1 VATDKT
7 KRILTN
13 YLRKLT
19 NLSGRNRAIFLPRLS
34 SDQFLDVQQLS
45 QFNGQKAFSIIEALI
60 ARREKMI
67 CPVLDARMSAGN
79 EASNRLKKLQRL
91 DHFIFEERG
100 SRELHVGWPFVRGKF
115 TDGTLVRCPLL
126 FFPVEL
132 AIKNEQWVIRLREDS
147 EIMFNKSF
155 LLAYAFYN
163 QVSVSEELLDET
175 FDTADA
181 DSTFFRTQLY
191 QMLQK
196 ASMAIHFNPDNYRDE
211 LISFLSFRKEEF
223 EEAHENG
230 ALKLFPE
237 AVLGLFS
244 QTGSFIVPD
253 YLQLL
258 EEDSFTDLE
267 EFFKARSPI
276 DTSLDKTTL
285 QSVREEKVHAIFP
298 MDSWQERALKSTKLG
313 YSLVIQGPPGTGKSQ
328 LICNLISDAMA
339 QGKRILVVCQ
349 KRAALD
355 VVFDRLKEKGLSEFL
370 ALVHDHKTDRNE
382 IYKQLA
388 RQIERVDEY
397 KSKNISLDAITLD
410 RQFAQIGKRID
421 QIAEELEEFKSAL
434 FDTSECGISCKELYL
449 QSNPSQPFVNL
460 RQELIHLKW
469 NEAEEF
475 IRKLKVYC
483 FYARQF
489 EISEYPWRVRKSFA
503 VWQTSDRHELL
514 SYLDEIPTY
523 FDKLKKDF
531 STHFNTEL
539 DWEQCET
546 LIEKRLDAITI
557 KELISSEERF
567 LAFQK
572 MSVESD
578 EETSSLW
585 LANSERVILDC
596 FDEDGIE
603 LSIPLAQ
610 LGVLQQALSRSMK
623 ARRSLIGLIRWELF
637 SKDKYLV
644 KRALVGNQLPSTTE
658 GFKKLERLLDRRL
671 NLEHNLSKL
680 RTKSWLQVPAEG
692 FSKTSVANWFA
703 DQQSAIK
710 AKTVF
715 NSIRGIKNLIL
726 PTSFARNEFI
736 QRIDILFQLV
746 APLPARKENWLKY
759 VLPSMISELTKSK
772 ELAQILK
779 RTLMRDFDALVE
791 FDLLKGNCSEIEKIV
806 IGKLSSLIPSWDEEQ
821 SISLFRNS
829 ISLAWIEYLESKHPQ
844 LKITSS
850 GKIQLLENEL
860 KELIH
865 RKENC
870 CHEILLLRAR
880 ERVTEDLE
888 FNRLNNRLTYRDL
901 LHQVTKKRQVWP
913 PRKVLAEFEEDIFR
927 LLPCWLASPESVSAL
942 FQMRELFDLVIFDEA
957 SQCYSERGIPAL
969 FRGKQVVIAGDSQQ
983 LKPGD
988 FYQTRWQEEGEEP
1001 ETEVDS
1007 LLELASRYLASVQ
1020 LQGHYRSQSHELIQF
1035 SNIHF
1040 YGGKLHMLPDFDLA
1054 NQHKSAINYV
1064 KVEGW
1069 WENNCNEVEAQK
1081 VAELVVQLKSTH
1093 PEKQIGVITFNAPQ
1107 QELILDL
1114 LEKQLGHGQL
1124 PDSLFVKNIEN
1135 VQGDERD
1142 IIIFSIGYAANQR
1155 GVVAAQ
1161 FGSLNVSGGENRLNV
1176 AVSRAR
1182 EKIIVVTSIWP
1193 HQLAVEETKNAG
1205 PKLLKAYLQFALDC
1219 SNRTSQPLREVVNT
1233 KSKYLTQ
1240 AVQKWGREGE
1250 WVLESANFSHHDLMV
1265 HKGKDFAGIILT
1277 DDSNYHQSLSAKA
1290 SHAYV
1295 PMILE
1300 KKKWPFIQLYSR
1312 NYWLDRDRFFN
1323 GVKKF
1328 LS

>member
-1 VATDKT
+1 MATDKT

-34 SDQFLDVQQLS
+34 SDQFLDLQQLS

-60 ARREKMI
+60 ARKEKMI

-91 DHFIFEERG
+91 DHFVFEERG

-115 TDGTLVRCPLL
+115 IDGTLVRCPLL

-163 QVSVSEELLDET
+163 QVNASEELLDET
-175 FDTADA
+175 FDTADT

-196 ASMAIHFNPDNYRDE
+196 ANMAIHFNPDNYRDE
-211 LISFLSFRKEEF
+211 LISFPSYKKEEF

-258 EEDSFTDLE
+258 EEDSFSDLE

-276 DTSLDKTTL
+276 DEELDQTIL

-382 IYKQLA
+382 IYKLIA

-397 KSKNISLDAITLD
+397 RSKNISLDAITLD

-421 QIAEELEEFKSAL
+421 QISEELEEFKSAL
-434 FDTSECGISCKELYL
+434 FDTSDCGISCKELYL

-469 NEAEEF
+469 NDAEEF
-475 IRKLKVYC
+475 IRKLKVHC

-489 EISEYPWRVRKSFA
+489 EVSEYPWRVRKSFA
-503 VWQTSDRHELL
+503 AWQTSDRQELL
-514 SYLDEIPTY
+514 ICLDEIPTY
-523 FDKLKKDF
+523 FNQLKKDF

-539 DWEQCET
+539 DWEQCEA

-567 LAFQK
+567 NAFQK
-572 MSVESD
+572 MSSESD

-585 LANSERVILDC
+585 LANSERVILEC

-603 LSIPLAQ
+603 LSIPSAQ

-623 ARRSLIGLIRWELF
+623 SRRSLIGLIRWELF
-637 SKDKYLV
+637 SKDKYVV
-644 KRALVGNQLPSTTE
+644 KRALVGNQLPSNKE
-658 GFKKLERLLDRRL
+658 GFKKLERMLDRRL

-680 RTKSWLQVPAEG
+680 RTKAWLQVPSEG
-692 FSKTSVANWFA
+692 FSKASLANWFA

-710 AKTVF
+710 AKSIF
-715 NSIRGIKNLIL
+715 SSIRGIKNLIL
-726 PTSFARNEFI
+726 PTSFSRAEFI
-736 QRIDILFQLV
+736 HRMDILFQLV

-759 VLPSMISELTKSK
+759 LLPSMVSELTKSE
-772 ELAQILK
+772 ELAQLLNQ
-779 RTLMRDFDALVE
+779 TLMRDFDSLVE
-791 FDLLKGNCSEIEKIV
+791 FDLLKDNCSEIEKIV
-806 IGKLSSLIPSWDEEQ
+806 IGKLESLTPSWDEERLT
-821 SISLFRNS
+821 SLFRNS

-850 GKIQLLENEL
+850 GKLQLLESEL

-913 PRKVLAEFEEDIFR
+913 LRKVVAEFDEDIFR

-1007 LLELASRYLASVQ
+1007 LLELANRYLASVQ

-1040 YGGKLHMLPDFDLA
+1040 YKGQLQMLPDFDLA
-1054 NQHKSAINYV
+1054 NQHQSAIDYV
-1064 KVEGW
+1064 KVEGQ
-1069 WENNCNEVEAQK
+1069 WENNSNEEEAQK
-1081 VAELVVQLKSTH
+1081 VAELVVKLKSTH
-1093 PEKQIGVITFNAPQ
+1093 PQKQIGVITFNAPQ
-1107 QELILDL
+1107 QELILDT
-1114 LEKQLGHGQL
+1114 LEKQLGQGQL

-1142 IIIFSIGYAANQR
+1142 IIIFSVGYAANQR

-1161 FGSLNVSGGENRLNV
+1161 FGSLNVAGGENRLNV

-1182 EKIIVVTSIWP
+1182 EKIMVVTSIWP

-1219 SNRTSQPLREVVNT
+1219 SNRTSQPVREVLNT

-1240 AVQKWGREGE
+1240 AVQQWGREGSL
-1250 WVLESANFSHHDLMV
+1250 VLEPADFSHHDLMV
-1265 HKGKDFAGIILT
+1265 HKEKDFAGIILT

-1290 SHAYV
+1290 SHAYL

-1323 GVKKF
+1323 EVKKF

>member
-1 VATDKT
+1 MASDKT

-19 NLSGRNRAIFLPRLS
+19 NLSGRNRAIFLPRLG
-34 SDQFLDVQQLS
+34 SDQFLDLQQLS
-45 QFNGQKAFSIIEALI
+45 QLNGEKAFTIIEALI
-60 ARREKMI
+60 ARKEKMI

-79 EASNRLKKLQRL
+79 EASTRLKKLQRL

-115 TDGTLVRCPLL
+115 ADGTLVRCPLL

-132 AIKNEQWVIRLREDS
+132 TIKNEQWIIRLREDS

-163 QVSVSEELLDET
+163 QVSASDELLDET
-175 FDTADA
+175 FDTTDS

-196 ASMAIHFNPDNYRDE
+196 AGMAIHFNPDNYRDE
-211 LISFLSFRKEEF
+211 LISFPAFRKEEF

-258 EEDSFTDLE
+258 EDDSFEDLE
-267 EFFKARSPI
+267 EFFKVRSPI
-276 DTSLDKTTL
+276 HSSLDKIAL

-298 MDSWQERALKSTKLG
+298 IDSWQERALKSTKLG

-355 VVFDRLKEKGLSEFL
+355 VVFNRLKEKGLSEFL

-382 IYKQLA
+382 IYKQIT

-397 KSKNISLDAITLD
+397 KSKNISLDAIQLD

-449 QSNPSQPFVNL
+449 HSDPSLPFVNL
-460 RQELIHLKW
+460 RQELIHFKW
-469 NEAEEF
+469 QEAEAF
-475 IRKLKVYC
+475 VRKLKVFGY
-483 FYARQF
+483 YSQQF
-489 EISEYPWRVRKSFA
+489 DIAGYPWRQRKSFA
-503 VWQTSDRHELL
+503 SWQTNDRHALNNCL
-514 SYLDEIPTY
+514 VEIPAY
-523 FDKLKKDF
+523 FEQLKQKF

-539 DWEQCET
+539 DWEQCEA

-557 KELISSEERF
+557 KELIATEERF
-567 LAFQK
+567 SAFQS
-572 MSVESD
+572 MSPESN

-585 LANSERVILDC
+585 LANSERVVLEC
-596 FDEDGIE
+596 FDDDGIE
-603 LSIPLAQ
+603 LSIPLVQ

-637 SKDKYLV
+637 SKDKYVV
-644 KRALVGNQLPSTTE
+644 KRALVGNQLPNNKE
-658 GFKKLERLLDRRL
+658 GFKKLERMLDRRL

-680 RTKSWLQVPAEG
+680 RTKSWLQVPG
-692 FSKTSVANWFA
+692 DGLSKTRLVNWFA

-710 AKTVF
+710 AKTIF
-715 NSIRGIKNLIL
+715 NTIRGIKNLIL
-726 PTSFARNEFI
+726 PASFSRTEFL
-736 QRIDILFQLV
+736 QRMDVLFQLV
-746 APLPARKENWLKY
+746 APLPAKREEWLQY
-759 VLPSMISELTKSK
+759 LLPAQISELTKDTLQAQTLQQT
-772 ELAQILK
+772 LAQH
-779 RTLMRDFDALVE
+779 FDALVE
-791 FDLLKGNCSEIEKIV
+791 FDVLKDNCTDIERTI
-806 IGKLSSLIPSWDEEQ
+806 ITKLMNHLPNGSDEEWVA
-821 SISLFRNS
+821 LFRNS

-850 GKIQLLENEL
+850 GKLHLLEPEL
-860 KELIH
+860 KELIQQ
-865 RKENC
+865 KENC
-870 CHEILLLRAR
+870 CQEILLLRAR

-913 PRKVLAEFEEDIFR
+913 LRRVLSEFEDDIFR

-969 FRGKQVVIAGDSQQ
+969 FRGKQIVIAGDSQQ

-1007 LLELASRYLASVQ
+1007 LLELAGRYLSAVH
-1020 LQGHYRSQSHELIQF
+1020 LQGHYRSQSQELIQF

-1040 YGGKLHMLPDFDLA
+1040 YKGQLHMLPDFDLV
-1054 NQHKSAINYV
+1054 NQHQSAIDYV
-1064 KVEGW
+1064 KVEGR
-1069 WENNCNEVEAQK
+1069 WENNCNEEEARK
-1081 VAELVVQLKSTH
+1081 VAELVVHLKSAQ
-1093 PEKQIGVITFNAPQ
+1093 PQKQIGVITFNAPQ
-1107 QELILDL
+1107 QELILDT
-1114 LEKQLGHGQL
+1114 LEKELGEGQI

-1182 EKIIVVTSIWP
+1182 EKIMVVTSIWP
-1193 HQLAVEETKNAG
+1193 DQLAVEDTRNAG

-1219 SNRTSQPLREVVNT
+1219 SNKTNRPVSEPTHTN
-1233 KSKYLTQ
+1233 SKFLTQ
-1240 AVQKWGREGE
+1240 AIQEWSREEG
-1250 WVLESANFSHHDLMV
+1250 LQLQPAKFSHHDLIV
-1265 HKGKDFAGIILT
+1265 RKGSGYAGIILT
-1277 DDSNYHQSLSAKA
+1277 DDLIYHQSLSAKA

-1295 PMILE
+1295 PLILE
-1300 KKKWPFIQLYSR
+1300 KKKWPFVQLYSR
-1312 NYWLDRDRFFN
+1312 NYWLDRHRFFN
-1323 GVKKF
+1323 EVKKF
-1328 LS
+1328 LQ